1 MAMEHADASYVVK
14 QAKDHK
20 VKFIRLW
27 FTDVLGFLKSVAIVV
42 DELEDALVDG
52 VGFDGS
58 SIEGFARVDESDMLA
73 VPIPTSFQIL
83 PWRPQ
88 SDHAVA
94 RMFCEVRQPDGTPYE
109 GDPRFV
115 LQRALKRAHDM
126 GFTFY
131 VGPELEF
138 FYFKEDQ
145 PPPKVLDR
153 GGYFDLT
160 PLDIASDLRRDT
172 IMTLEQV
179 GIDVEYSHHEGA
191 PSQHEIDLRYADAL
205 TMADSI
211 MTTRLVVKEIAGKHG
226 IYASFMPKPLAAFNG
241 SGMHI
246 HMSLFR
252 GDSNAFYDPGNP
264 EHLSAT
270 GEQFVAGILRHA
282 AEFTLVTNQWVNSY
296 KRLKPGFEAPTQ
308 IAWAYRNRS
317 HILRVPAIKPGR
329 SESMRIE
336 LRSPDVACNPY
347 LAFAV
352 LLHAGLEGIERQ
364 YKAIPPTESS
374 PEQLSASARRRK
386 GIKQLPDSL
395 NEAIRLAEQSEL
407 VRRALGPHIHA
418 KLIENKRMEWRKF
431 AEHVTDYELDRYLP
445 LL

>member
-1 MAMEHADASYVVK
+1 MEHADASYVVK

-88 SDHAVA
+88 SDNAVA

-252 GDSNAFYDPGNP
+252 GDSNAFFDPGNP
-264 EHLSAT
+264 E
-270 GEQFVAGILRHA
+270 
-282 AEFTLVTNQWVNSY
+282 
-296 KRLKPGFEAPTQ
+296 
-308 IAWAYRNRS
+308 
-317 HILRVPAIKPGR
+317 
-329 SESMRIE
+329 
-336 LRSPDVACNPY
+336 
-347 LAFAV
+347 
-352 LLHAGLEGIERQ
+352 
-364 YKAIPPTESS
+364 
-374 PEQLSASARRRK
+374 
-386 GIKQLPDSL
+386 
-395 NEAIRLAEQSEL
+395 
-407 VRRALGPHIHA
+407 
-418 KLIENKRMEWRKF
+418 
-431 AEHVTDYELDRYLP
+431 
-445 LL
+445 